1 MPIGINERKKKK
13 KGQGKKAKMN
23 FKNLIIILSKNNFTP
38 KRNSCILAS

>member
-1 MPIGINERKKKK
+1 MKERKKKE
-13 KGQGKKAKMN
+13 QGKKAKMN